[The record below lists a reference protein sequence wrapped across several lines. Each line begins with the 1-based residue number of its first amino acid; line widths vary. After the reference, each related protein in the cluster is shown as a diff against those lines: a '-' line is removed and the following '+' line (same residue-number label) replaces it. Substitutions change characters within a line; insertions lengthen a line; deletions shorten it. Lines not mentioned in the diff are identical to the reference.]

1 MDRGF
6 MTWVNVLEASKS
18 CMQPRIWKE
27 NARNK
32 RNMSFRVE
40 IFQIEVEIIKIP
52 PLYTLSLS
60 RMLLL
65 EFWMEMVKNDDFWC
79 IKDG

>member
-1 MDRGF
+1 
-6 MTWVNVLEASKS
+6 
-18 CMQPRIWKE
+18 
-27 NARNK
+27 
-32 RNMSFRVE
+32 MSFRVE

-79 IKDG
+79 IKDD